1 MSHRH
6 HHAQV
11 NAPIKILSEQNT
23 RLDCNIGGNVNQQ
36 NMINV
41 NFAPVNNN
49 KQNFVNA
56 NNQIGSEVDINIQ
69 ATLLLFDI

>member
-1 MSHRH
+1 
-6 HHAQV
+6 
-11 NAPIKILSEQNT
+11 
-23 RLDCNIGGNVNQQ
+23 
-36 NMINV
+36 MINV

-69 ATLLLFDI
+69 KKFDLLEWLFDC